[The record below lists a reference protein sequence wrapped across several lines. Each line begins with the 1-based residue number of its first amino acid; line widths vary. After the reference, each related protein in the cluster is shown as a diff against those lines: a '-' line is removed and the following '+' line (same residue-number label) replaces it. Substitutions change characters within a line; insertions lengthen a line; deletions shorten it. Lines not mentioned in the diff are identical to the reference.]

1 MKIII
6 MAIKKDLDRAFF
18 TPFNRAMLFSP
29 GELSVSEYNW

>member
-18 TPFNRAMLFSP
+18 TPFNRAILFQSR
-29 GELSVSEYNW
+29 GTERLE